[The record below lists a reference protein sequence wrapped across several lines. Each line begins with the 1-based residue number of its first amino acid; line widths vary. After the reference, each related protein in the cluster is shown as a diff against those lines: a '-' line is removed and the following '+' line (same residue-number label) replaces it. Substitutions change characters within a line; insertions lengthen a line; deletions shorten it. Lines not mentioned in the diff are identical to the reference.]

1 MKKYFE
7 KAKNYWISDAS
18 FVTLLLMLLFMVFV
32 LPIMIDKE
40 GDSTLFLN
48 IMFIA
53 LFFVGIFS
61 AREKGFLIASIS
73 MVTIHLLLRLIRFT
87 DNPYEFYLLERIV
100 IILNLLLLIFINF
113 RLLFR
118 DQEVNTYRVV
128 GAINVYLLVALAGAF
143 GFEYIHI
150 LTGQSIGGDVI
161 LTGRD
166 EDFGDFMYFS
176 LVSTSTV
183 GFGELYPKGM
193 TAKMLSVFLSVSGIL
208 YPAVVIAKL
217 VSSVSLKNKD

>member
-61 AREKGFLIASIS
+61 ANTKSLILISSILVS
-73 MVTIHLLLRLIRFT
+73 FHLGLRFIRFG
-87 DNPYEFYLLERIV
+87 DNPFEFYFLERIV
-100 IILNLLLLIFINF
+100 TILNLIVFIIINF
-113 RLLFR
+113 SLLFR
-118 DQEVNTYRVV
+118 DDQVNLYRVI
-128 GAINVYLLVALAGAF
+128 GAVNVYLSVALAGAF
-143 GFEYIHI
+143 GFELIH
-150 LTGQSIGGDVI
+150 LQTGVSITGDI
-161 LTGRD
+161 ELLGADRD
-166 EDFGDFMYFS
+166 FSNYMYFS
-176 LVSTSTV
+176 LVSITTV
-183 GFGELYPKGM
+183 GFGDLYPANMAG
-193 TAKMLSVFLSVSGIL
+193 KMLSVFLSTLGIL

-217 VSSVSLKNKD
+217 VSFATEKRG